1 MTSSPTPIHLV
12 TSPARFTW
20 ESDGGG
26 AGCGSEAVE
35 SDGEDDNDED
45 DENGFG
51 GGDDE
56 DGDDDDD
63 EDDGGDNG
71 CCSFCS
77 EMGRFSWL
85 IGGKMEQSSWVGES
99 LITTMDHS
107 FNWIFFKDWICS
119 HSLGSSRTKTR
130 SSSTIFFFSLS
141 LFNSLP
147 PNYEGGGGVRKCD
160 IPKHK
165 TLSNT
170 IFVTFYQRH
179 FQLKLFYLTK
189 IHRSLLIL
197 FCF

>member
-12 TSPARFTW
+12 TSPARFTR

-107 FNWIFFKDWICS
+107 FNWICFRDWICS

-130 SSSTIFFFSLS
+130 SSSTIFFFLS
-141 LFNSLP
+141 LFSIPSLP
-147 PNYEGGGGVRKCD
+147 TMKEVEEYESVIFQNIR
-160 IPKHK
+160 HFR
-165 TLSNT
+165 TLFLSPFT
-170 IFVTFYQRH
+170 SVTFNSNY
-179 FQLKLFYLTK
+179 FT
-189 IHRSLLIL
+189 
-197 FCF
+197 

>member
-12 TSPARFTW
+12 TSPARFTR

-77 EMGRFSWL
+77 EMGRFSWF
-85 IGGKMEQSSWVGES
+85 IGGKMEQSSLVGES

-130 SSSTIFFFSLS
+130 SSSTIFFFSFS
-141 LFNSLP
+141 LFSIPSLP
-147 PNYEGGGGVRKCD
+147 TMKEVEEYESVIFQNIR
-160 IPKHK
+160 HFR
-165 TLSNT
+165 TLFLSPFT
-170 IFVTFYQRH
+170 SVTFNSNY
-179 FQLKLFYLTK
+179 FT
-189 IHRSLLIL
+189 
-197 FCF
+197 

>member
-12 TSPARFTW
+12 TSPSRSTW

-56 DGDDDDD
+56 DGEDDDD
-63 EDDGGDNG
+63 EDDGGENG
-71 CCSFCS
+71 CCS

-85 IGGKMEQSSWVGES
+85 IGGKMEQSSLVGES

-107 FNWIFFKDWICS
+107 FNWIFFKDGICS
-119 HSLGSSRTKTR
+119 HSFGSSRTKTR
-130 SSSTIFFFSLS
+130 SSSTIFFFFFSIFSILCLPTIKEVVEYES
-141 LFNSLP
+141 AFSNVKHKFIHYVCHITGVTFNS
-147 PNYEGGGGVRKCD
+147 NYWTRLNFIAV
-160 IPKHK
+160 
-165 TLSNT
+165 
-170 IFVTFYQRH
+170 F
-179 FQLKLFYLTK
+179 
-189 IHRSLLIL
+189 
-197 FCF
+197 